1 MNNWLFD
8 AGLVLK
14 LGRVEKPTLPLNAYA
29 DMDVFKLFLLGIGL
43 LNALTRLDSKILLEK
58 NSILTEFKGVL
69 TEQIRRATIEN
80 QPRPLLLEGFE
91 RHG

>member
-1 MNNWLFD
+1 MNNWLSD

-43 LNALTRLDSKILLEK
+43 LNALTRLDPKILLEK
-58 NSILTEFKGVL
+58 KQYFDRIQRRTDRANSS
-69 TEQIRRATIEN
+69 RN
-80 QPRPLLLEGFE
+80 N
-91 RHG
+91 